1 MTGNSHQG
9 FLDIFGPDDLEDLI
23 SDLFTLLLSQSD
35 EGRGRGVQL
44 RTGINLSSGL
54 SLVLNKEGFS
64 LRKTDTQPER
74 TH

>member
-35 EGRGRGVQL
+35 EGTGRGVQL

-54 SLVLNKEGFS
+54 SLVLNKEG
-64 LRKTDTQPER
+64 L
-74 TH
+74 

>member
-9 FLDIFGPDDLEDLI
+9 FLNIFGPDDLEDLI

-35 EGRGRGVQL
+35 EGTGRGVQL

-54 SLVLNKEGFS
+54 SLILNKEG
-64 LRKTDTQPER
+64 L
-74 TH
+74 

>member
-9 FLDIFGPDDLEDLI
+9 FLNIFGPDDLEDLI

-35 EGRGRGVQL
+35 EGTGRGVQL

-54 SLVLNKEGFS
+54 SLVLNKEG
-64 LRKTDTQPER
+64 L
-74 TH
+74 